1 MKATRTSG
9 TLGLAILAILASPFA
24 TANNDP
30 STPSLTDD
38 AYWYGGLNIG
48 QSRAK
53 IDDGRITNDL
63 LGAGFTTTSI
73 NDDNHHFGYKLFAGY
88 KFNQNFALEGGYF
101 DLGRFGFTAIT
112 LPAGTLHGDTRI
124 RGLNVDAVGML
135 PFTENFSGFVRLGV
149 DYVQAKDNFNGTGFV
164 TVIEPNPSKNQ
175 LSYKFGLGLQYD
187 FTARFGMRLEAER
200 YRINPAVGNKGDIN
214 LFSIGALM
222 RFGGQAS
229 NDQPVTEAPQQAP
242 AAAPVLVV
250 VPVVAK
256 SQEYCS
262 ILDIQF
268 EINNDDIQRQ
278 QKEKLGVVGT
288 FMTKYPDTTAVIE
301 GHSDNVGTA
310 ADNMKLSQGR
320 AESVVNYLEDSSHI
334 AASRLSAVGYGET
347 RPIASN
353 DTQEGQRRNRRID
366 AVIAC
371 ANDVAGLT
379 VKPARLTMA
388 MYIDFD
394 PNKSDV
400 KPQYNDE
407 LRTVADFM
415 KANPTVTATVEGHTG
430 NLQTTPEL
438 SMQISQERAQHV
450 VDYLVANFGIA
461 RSRLAAE
468 GFGQNRRFAYNTSLE
483 GQQENRRVNVII
495 NYPNPQT
502 NVAQTP

>member
-9 TLGLAILAILASPFA
+9 TLSLAIFAILASPFA
-24 TANNDP
+24 MANNDP
-30 STPSLTDD
+30 ATPSLTDD
-38 AYWYGGLNIG
+38 SYWYGGLNIG

-53 IDDGRITNDL
+53 IDDARVTNDL

-73 NDDNHHFGYKLFAGY
+73 NDDNHHFGYKLFGGY

-112 LPAGTLHGDTRI
+112 LPAGTLSGDTRL

-135 PFTENFSGFVRLGV
+135 PFTENFSGFARIGL
-149 DYVQAKDNFNGTGFV
+149 DYIQAKDNFNGTGFV
-164 TVIEPNPSKNQ
+164 TVIEPSPSKNQ

-187 FTARFGMRLEAER
+187 FSDRVGGRVEVER
-200 YRINPAVGNKGDIN
+200 YRVNPAVGNKGDID
-214 LFSIGALM
+214 LLSLGLVV
-222 RFGGQAS
+222 RFGGKAG
-229 NDQPVTEAPQQAP
+229 NDQPVAEAPPPAQAV
-242 AAAPVLVV
+242 APVLVV

-278 QKEKLGVVGT
+278 ETEKLGVVGT

-301 GHSDNVGTA
+301 GHSDNIGSDE
-310 ADNMKLSQGR
+310 DNMKLSQGR
-320 AESVVNYLEDSSHI
+320 AESVVNYLEDTSHI
-334 AASRLSAVGYGET
+334 AASRLSAVGYGAT

-379 VKPARLTMA
+379 VKPARITMA

-394 PNKSDV
+394 ENKADV

-415 KANPTVTATVEGHTG
+415 KANPAVTATVEGHTA
-430 NLQTTPEL
+430 NLQATPEL
-438 SMQISQERAQHV
+438 SLQISQERAQNV
-450 VDYLVANFGIA
+450 VDYLVTNFGVA

-468 GFGQNRRFAYNTSLE
+468 GFGQTRRFAYNTSLE
-483 GQQENRRVNVII
+483 GQQENRRVNIII

-502 NVAQTP
+502 NMAQSP